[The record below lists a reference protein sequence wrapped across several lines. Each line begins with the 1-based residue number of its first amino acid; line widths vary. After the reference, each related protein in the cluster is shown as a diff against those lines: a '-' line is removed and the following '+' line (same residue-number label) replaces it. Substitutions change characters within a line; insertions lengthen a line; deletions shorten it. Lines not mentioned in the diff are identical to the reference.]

1 MRLPIGTFD
10 FDERA
15 VADLTFQRI
24 DGGTGSDTLTL
35 DGAGHSLD
43 LTSTSNL
50 KITSIEKI
58 DITGSGANT
67 LTLKLADVL
76 DISDTISSSK
86 TRLLVDGGA
95 DDTVVASDSWT
106 AGSTTTVNSNTYN
119 IYTSGNAQLLIDTD
133 IGTQTIT

>member
-1 MRLPIGTFD
+1 M
-10 FDERA
+10 DERA
-15 VADLTFQRI
+15 IADLTFQCV
-24 DGGTGSDTLTL
+24 DEGTGSDTLTL
-35 DGAGHSLD
+35 NGAGHSLD
-43 LTSTSNL
+43 LTSASNL

-106 AGSTTTVNSNTYN
+106 PGSTTTANSNTYN
-119 IYTSGNAQLLIDTD
+119 IYTSDNAQLLIDTD

>member
-10 FDERA
+10 LDERA
-15 VADLTFQRI
+15 IADLTFQCV
-24 DGGTGSDTLTL
+24 DEGTGSDTLTL
-35 DGAGHSLD
+35 NGAGHSLD
-43 LTSTSNL
+43 LTSASNL

-95 DDTVVASDSWT
+95 DSV
-106 AGSTTTVNSNTYN
+106 G
-119 IYTSGNAQLLIDTD
+119 TSGVALGKRTWWRPRWLV
-133 IGTQTIT
+133 GTG